1 MEDVSFS
8 SPLINSNDTEI
19 KDPQSFLEYVR
30 INNINRLVVRQLYI
44 NSLRNKFEQLSTII
58 NGNADI
64 FMISETKLG
73 ETFPAALFYLKDF
86 CNPYRFDGNR
96 NGGGI
101 MLYIREDIPSR
112 LIEKKLR
119 NNSEYDFVEI
129 NLRNKK
135 WLLCCSYN
143 SHKNSISTQIDF
155 LRRELALH
163 SSNYENFILL
173 GDFNS
178 EMTDA
183 NLKDFCNLYLLKNL
197 IKKPT
202 CFKNPEN
209 PKTIDLILTNRPRSF
224 CNSDTL
230 ETGLSDFHKLT
241 VTVLKT
247 FFKKQSPKVISYRN
261 YKKFSDDLFRN
272 DLIN

>member
-1 MEDVSFS
+1 
-8 SPLINSNDTEI
+8 
-19 KDPQSFLEYVR
+19 
-30 INNINRLVVRQLYI
+30 
-44 NSLRNKFEQLSTII
+44 
-58 NGNADI
+58 
-64 FMISETKLG
+64 MISETKLD
-73 ETFPAALFYLKDF
+73 ETFPAAQFFLQGF
-86 CNPYRFDGNR
+86 CDPYRFDRNR
-96 NGGGI
+96 NSGGI

-119 NNSEYDFVEI
+119 NNSEYFFVEI
-129 NLRNKK
+129 NLRKKK

-143 SHKNSISTQIDF
+143 PHKNSISTHIDF
-155 LRRELALH
+155 LRRERDLH

-178 EMTDA
+178 EMTDK

-241 VTVLKT
+241 VTILKM
-247 FFKKQSPKVISYRN
+247 FFKKQSPNVISYRN
-261 YKKFSDDLFRN
+261 YKIFFK
-272 DLIN
+272 